1 MRRIGQFFW
10 GLRFRLLLLVLL
22 VCAPL
27 MALILHTAGEDRRR
41 QTSNW
46 RQRCERLGQLLQRE
60 EQEIVGGTRQLLLA
74 LAESSAVNSGNTRSC
89 KRLLDELFASYPRYA
104 NLGVLTTNGEPLVT
118 ALPLS
123 EPVNQAN
130 RGFFRRALDTHAFSV
145 GDFPGADTNERP
157 TLSFGYPVVN
167 KDRRPRG
174 VVFAALDLHWFNH
187 QGSELPAQLPQPA
200 TWMEIDRNG
209 VILMRFPEPEKWI
222 GRRVTDPALRAGVFS
237 RNEGI
242 LEAKD
247 PQGVEQVYAFRA
259 LASQLAPNGVITIL
273 SIPKQALFAQADQ
286 TLHRNLSMLGIAALV
301 GLALGW
307 VASRFLILQ
316 PVKTL
321 VTSSERLARGDLT
334 ARTGLRHGN
343 DELGRLTLA
352 FDKMAEALEQR
363 EKERQRATHKLHVLS
378 NRLVEVQ
385 ESERRHIAREL
396 HDEIGQ
402 TLTCAEMNLQAA
414 LRSPGDNQT
423 ERRLEQS
430 IEAVERVLEQV
441 QDLSLSLR
449 PSMLD
454 DLGLEPAL
462 RWYTE
467 RQAELAGLEAKFHA
481 EPLANRIDPIIETGC
496 FRVAQEALTNVLRHA
511 RARAINVDLRP
522 QGQHLHLSV
531 RDDGVGFDVPASRL
545 DAVRGTS
552 LGLLS
557 MEERAT
563 LAGGGIEYRSARGR
577 GTEVHAWFPL
587 RWRKETNDE

>member
-10 GLRFRLLLLVLL
+10 SLRFRLLLLVLL

-27 MALILHTAGEDRRR
+27 MALILHTAGEERRR

-46 RQRCERLGQLLQRE
+46 RQRSERLSQVLQRE

-74 LAESSAVNSGNTRSC
+74 LAESSAVNSANTRSC
-89 KRLLDELFASYPRYA
+89 KRLLDELFASYPRYS
-104 NLGVLTTNGEPLVT
+104 NLGVLSTNGDPMVT

-123 EPVNQAN
+123 EPVNQVN
-130 RGFFRRALDTHAFSV
+130 HGFFKRALESLSFSV
-145 GDFPGADTNERP
+145 GDFPGPDTNRRP
-157 TLSFGYPVVN
+157 TLSFGYPVLN
-167 KDRRPRG
+167 KDHRPQA

-200 TWMEIDRNG
+200 TWMEVDRNG
-209 VILMRFPEPEKWI
+209 VILTRFPEPEKWI
-222 GRRVTDPALRAGVFS
+222 GQRITDPNLRAGVFS

-242 LEAKD
+242 LEAED
-247 PQGVEQVYAFRA
+247 SAGVEQVYAFRA
-259 LASQLAPNGVITIL
+259 LSSQLAANGVITIL
-273 SIPKQALFAQADQ
+273 GIPKQALFAQADQ
-286 TLHRNLSMLGIAALV
+286 TLRRNLSMLGVAAIV
-301 GLALGW
+301 ALALGW
-307 VASRFLILQ
+307 FASRLLILQ
-316 PVKTL
+316 PVKAL
-321 VTSSERLARGDLT
+321 VASSERLARGDLS

-352 FDKMAEALEQR
+352 FDKMAEALEER

-414 LRSPGDNQT
+414 LRSPGDSLT

-430 IEAVERVLEQV
+430 VQAVERVLEQV

-467 RQAELAGLEAKFHA
+467 RQAELAGLQAEFHA
-481 EPLANRIDPIIETGC
+481 EPLANRIDPVIETGC

-511 RARAINVDLRP
+511 QARAVNVELRS

-563 LAGGGIEYRSARGR
+563 LAGGGIEYRSVRGR

-587 RWRKETNDE
+587 RWRKENTDD